1 MQKRSERGGHGVR
14 NRRKKERGGWGGR
27 KGGRKRGE
35 NPGKKRINHPKKA
48 QNAGKH
54 LCVFPGSDIPY
65 DAPFPIY
72 TFSFLSPSLHRVYFA
87 LKDANIDFLSPPP
100 PPSSQP
106 LPIPMRRLFSF
117 RPGEG
122 GGWEEGRRA
131 PWRYEGRIQ
140 RYQTAAKQI
149 LVCAPLYFQGWARRD
164 GGDEDGTLILSIPTK
179 KEMRGEKN
187 ALIPSA
193 RLSCVWNLYRINE
206 GCGQLRSSASL
217 ESTQIINKSD

>member
-1 MQKRSERGGHGVR
+1 MGTGFGIEEKKKGGGGG
-14 NRRKKERGGWGGR
+14 KERGEEEGR
-27 KGGRKRGE
+27 ESRE
-35 NPGKKRINHPKKA
+35 KKDKPPQKSTERR
-48 QNAGKH
+48 QTS
-54 LCVFPGSDIPY
+54 LRFPWLRDSIRC
-65 DAPFPIY
+65 
-72 TFSFLSPSLHRVYFA
+72 TFSNIHFFFSLSFPPPRLFCTERRQYRFSL
-87 LKDANIDFLSPPP
+87 PPP

-149 LVCAPLYFQGWARRD
+149 LVCAPLYFQGWAPRD

-179 KEMRGEKN
+179 KEMRGKKMRSFHPC
-187 ALIPSA
+187 AFPA
-193 RLSCVWNLYRINE
+193 
-206 GCGQLRSSASL
+206 CGIY
-217 ESTQIINKSD
+217 TG